1 MTSAAPSTLSLMIF
15 YAIVMTLAA
24 VFLYAVVTA
33 GAGRTAPA
41 ETASRW
47 VMVGVALLVI
57 WLCVPAVLAARG
69 MLTRYDPPAPLMLL
83 IASLT
88 IGTILLA
95 FSKVGARL
103 ASGISLAALVG
114 FQAFRLPLEW
124 LLHRLYT
131 EGVLPQQMTWS
142 GYNFDVVTGVTA
154 LLLGLWLARGR
165 YARAAVLGW
174 NVLGLA
180 LLLTIMFIAS
190 ASTPGRTLF
199 AGPPNTIT
207 GSYPWVWLPC
217 FLVQAALFGH
227 ILVFRA
233 LAARARERTPERA

>member
-1 MTSAAPSTLSLMIF
+1 MVF
-15 YAIVMTLAA
+15 YGIVMTLAA

-47 VMVGVALLVI
+47 AMVGVALLVV

-69 MLTRYDPPAPLMLL
+69 MLTSYDPPAPIMLL

-95 FSKVGARL
+95 FSKVGTRL
-103 ASGISLAALVG
+103 AAGISLAALVG

-124 LLHRLYT
+124 LLHRLYA
-131 EGVLPQQMTWS
+131 EGALPQQMTWS

-154 LLLGLWLARGR
+154 LLLGLWLATGR
-165 YARAAVLGW
+165 FSRAAVLGW
-174 NVLGLA
+174 NILGLA

-199 AGPPNTIT
+199 AGGPPNTIT
-207 GSYPWVWLPC
+207 GTYPWVWLPC

-233 LAARARERTPERA
+233 LAARMRERTPERA